1 MGQITNRSKKW
12 EWANSWWIVLSLL
25 WFTAPFGF
33 FYIASK
39 AKKKSWMVVGF
50 VYLLAVAICFWGQKP
65 IEQSIGSNF
74 GGILVTILVV
84 GIVLS
89 FKFRKEYLIRIDMLD
104 KANIKQ
110 MEEENLRE
118 RAAAGLFKKGIP
130 VQGPNAKMVDNITEL
145 KQEEPKNTDDLIKS
159 SVTDS
164 AIDINS
170 CDEEALAE
178 LPGINL
184 ILAKKA
190 INYRQENNGF
200 ASVDDFYRVVDLKPH
215 FIAQIR
221 NKIVCNHNVGETQ
234 TTNDSKIGRKLD
246 L

>member
-1 MGQITNRSKKW
+1 MAQVTDRGKEW
-12 EWANSWWIVLSLL
+12 EKRNSRWIYLSFL

-33 FYIASK
+33 FYIGAK
-39 AKKKSWMVVGF
+39 AKKQLWIIVGF
-50 VYLLAVAICFWGQKP
+50 IYLLVIGIMFFGEKP
-65 IEQSIGSNF
+65 IEEMVGNNY
-74 GGILVTILVV
+74 GGILATILVV

-89 FKFRKEYLIRIDMLD
+89 YKFKKEYLIRLDMLE
-104 KANIKQ
+104 KANVKQ
-110 MEEENLRE
+110 MEDENLRE

-130 VQGPNAKMVDNITEL
+130 VQGPNTKVVDDIKEI
-145 KQEEPKNTDDLIKS
+145 KQEELQKTDNVIKS

-170 CDEEALAE
+170 CSEDTLAE

-215 FIAQIR
+215 FIAQIG
-221 NKIVCNHNVGETQ
+221 NKIVCN
-234 TTNDSKIGRKLD
+234 
-246 L
+246 